1 MIKLSDYVFQFVA
14 DLGVQHVF
22 LVTGGGAMHLNAS
35 LAGEKRITPICNSH
49 EQASAMCAESY
60 AKAVNGLGVALVT
73 TGPGG
78 TNAIT
83 GVAGAWLD
91 STPTLFLSG
100 QVKRPDRMFDA
111 VTDEPLGMRQ
121 LGVQEVDIV
130 SIVKPITKYATVVLD
145 PLNIRYELEKAYY
158 LAMNGRPGP
167 VWIDIPLDVQA
178 SPIPD
183 PATLRKFDASEYEAL
198 IGTPTL
204 KDEVARV
211 LKELQRSSR
220 PLLFVGNGTRLARA
234 EKQFTELRLLLDIPT
249 VATWC
254 AADLVPSD
262 VPTFVGRPGN
272 VAARGANFVLQNCDF
287 LLVLGARLDMAI
299 TGYAPQNLAR
309 EAHKIAVDVDPA
321 ELRKLNPH
329 LQQPVVADCRAFLD
343 ELLLQLK
350 ALGKPLDH
358 TRWAEWNKRAMD
370 WKTRYSV
377 VTEEHR
383 KPGSLVSIFNLAEVI
398 GTESKQEDKLVSGSS
413 GSGIEI
419 FLLACPTR
427 SGQRIFHTAGL
438 GAMGYGLPMSIAV
451 CIGSGHKQTILVDG
465 DGGFQFNIQELETVR
480 RLQLPIKFFVLNN
493 DGYASIRASQK
504 AYFGEP
510 KIGADAAT
518 GLTVPN
524 LSKIAASYDIACVV
538 IENQTNLREEVRSIL
553 DIPGPVIVDVRVI
566 PDEIRAPRLQS
577 YQKPD
582 GSFVSKP
589 LEDLFPF
596 LPREEFLANMIVKPL
611 PE

>member
-1 MIKLSDYVFQFVA
+1 MTKLSDYVFQFVA
-14 DLGVQHVF
+14 DQGVKHVF

-35 LAGEKRITPICNSH
+35 LAAEKRITPICNSH
-49 EQASAMCAESY
+49 ELASAMCAESY
-60 AKAVNGLGVALVT
+60 AKTVNGLGVALVT

-111 VTDEPLGMRQ
+111 VTGKPLGMRQ

-130 SIVKPITKYATVVLD
+130 SIVKPITKYAVVVLD
-145 PLNIRYELEKAYY
+145 PLDIRYELEKAYY
-158 LAMNGRPGP
+158 LALNGRPGP

-183 PATLRKFDASEYEAL
+183 PATLRSFDASEHEAAQANAN
-198 IGTPTL
+198 L

-211 LKELQRSSR
+211 VVELQKSTR
-220 PLLFVGNGTRLARA
+220 PLLFAGNGTRLARA

-272 VAARGANFVLQNCDF
+272 VAARGANFALQNCDF

-309 EAHKIAVDVDPA
+309 EAHKVAVDIDA
-321 ELRKLNPH
+321 SELAKLYPH
-329 LQQPVVADCRAFLD
+329 LQQPVVSDARAFLD
-343 ELLLQLK
+343 ELLTQLK
-350 ALGKPLDH
+350 ALKKIDH
-358 TRWAEWNKRAMD
+358 AGWVDWNKRAAA
-370 WKTRYSV
+370 WKTRYNV
-377 VTEEHR
+377 VTDEHR
-383 KPGSLVSIFNLAEVI
+383 KPEGLVSIFNLAEVI

-451 CIGSGHKQTILVDG
+451 CIGSGRQQTILVDG

-504 AYFGEP
+504 AYFGEAQ
-510 KIGADAAT
+510 IGADAAT

-524 LSKIAASYDIACVV
+524 LSKIAASYDIPAVV
-538 IENQTNLREEVRSIL
+538 IEDQSNLREDVHRIL
-553 DIPGPVIVDVRVI
+553 AMAGPVVVDVRVI
-566 PDEIRAPRLQS
+566 PDEVRAPRLQS
-577 YQKPD
+577 YQRPD

-596 LPREEFLANMIVKPL
+596 LPREEFFANMIVKPL

>member
-1 MIKLSDYVFQFVA
+1 MKLSDYVFQFVA
-14 DLGVQHVF
+14 DQGVQHVF

-35 LAGEKRITPICNSH
+35 LAAEKRITPICNSH

-78 TNAIT
+78 TNAVT

-91 STPTLFLSG
+91 STPTIFLSG

-111 VTDEPLGMRQ
+111 VTGKPLGMRQ

-130 SIVKPITKYATVVLD
+130 SIVKPITKYAVVVLD
-145 PLNIRYELEKAYY
+145 PLDIRFELEKAHY
-158 LAMNGRPGP
+158 LALNGRPGP

-183 PATLRKFDASEYEAL
+183 PSTLRGFDASEYQAAMANAN
-198 IGTPTL
+198 L
-204 KDEVARV
+204 KDEVRRV
-211 LKELQRSSR
+211 IEELQRSSR
-220 PLLFVGNGTRLARA
+220 PLLFAGNGTRLARA
-234 EKQFTELRLLLDIPT
+234 EKQFNELRLLLDIPT

-272 VAARGANFVLQNCDF
+272 VAARGANFALQNCDF

-309 EAHKIAVDVDPA
+309 EAHKVAVDIDPS
-321 ELRKLNPH
+321 ELQKLHPH
-329 LQQPVVADCRAFLD
+329 LQQPIISDCGAFLD
-343 ELLLQLK
+343 ELLAQLK
-350 ALGKPLDH
+350 ALKQPLDRS
-358 TRWAEWNKRAMD
+358 RWADWNKRAAD
-370 WKTRYSV
+370 WKTRYDV
-377 VTEEHR
+377 VTDEHR
-383 KPGSLVSIFNLAEVI
+383 KPEGLVSIFHLAEVI
-398 GTESKQEDKLVSGSS
+398 GTESKQQDKLVSGSS

-438 GAMGYGLPMSIAV
+438 GAMGYGLPMSIGV
-451 CIGSGHKQTILVDG
+451 CIGSGNRQTILVDG

-504 AYFGEP
+504 AYFGEAQ
-510 KIGADAAT
+510 IGADAAT

-524 LSKIAASYDIACVV
+524 LSKIAASYDIPAVV
-538 IENQTNLREEVRSIL
+538 IEDQTNLREEVRRIL
-553 DIPGPVIVDVRVI
+553 AMPGPVMVDVRVI
-566 PDEIRAPRLQS
+566 PDEVRAPRLQS
-577 YQKPD
+577 YQRPD

-596 LPREEFLANMIVKPL
+596 LPREEFFANMIVKPL